1 MKSEQ
6 NMHQVLVS
14 LGSNLGN
21 RFENLQLAIN
31 FLFEEIGAVLKISP
45 VYETPAMGFDGDEFL
60 NCVVLLETEYSPQKV
75 LEIVLN
81 IEQKMGRIR
90 NPEEGYI
97 SRPIDIDILF
107 FDDEVIKTK
116 NLRIPHPEIQYRKF
130 VLLPLNDISGRW
142 IHPVFKKNVSELLT
156 ETADSSKA
164 VKLNKWLINPMKQF
178 DFSKYNYIVIEGNLG
193 VGKTSLTSKI
203 ARDFNAKLV
212 LERFKDNPF
221 LPKFYEDQSRYAFP
235 VEMSF
240 LAERY
245 RQLSDEVGQLD
256 IFQNWIISD
265 YEISKSLIFAG
276 ATLEEDEFLLYRQ
289 IFQVM
294 VKDFPKPDLYIYLHQ
309 DIDRLLENIRKRG
322 REYELNIEAE
332 YLLKI
337 NKKYL
342 NFIQNKPF
350 ENIKVIDVSELDFV
364 GNRKDYLLL
373 LKEIL
378 RKPGMEN

>member
-60 NCVVLLETEYSPQKV
+60 NCVVLLETEYNPRKV
-75 LEIVLN
+75 LGIVLN

-116 NLRIPHPEIQYRKF
+116 NLQIPHPEIQNRKF
-130 VLLPLNDISGRW
+130 VLLPLKDISGRW

-221 LPKFYEDQSRYAFP
+221 LPKFYEDQARYAFP

-309 DIDRLLENIRKRG
+309 DVDRLLKNIKKRG
-322 REYELNIEAE
+322 REYEMNIEAE

-350 ENIKVIDVSELDFV
+350 ENMKVIDVSELDFIE
-364 GNRKDYLLL
+364 NRADYLNLIQ
-373 LKEIL
+373 KIL
-378 RKPGMEN
+378 N